1 MVDLAYNYTRISDV
15 STPPNFSTFPLIP
28 NVFANASI
36 NNEGYVDYEG
46 FVGSATDHLPPSV
59 IYSGNGS
66 SPPTALIDTGRYNFT
81 DNTGTSYNSA
91 VFFSS
96 SSNNSGTTVFA
107 SSGYNLGTAEVDA
120 GGPSAIINVN
130 NGSINT
136 TIYNSTL
143 FVTVPINPNANINDP
158 ANLLATGSFVTAPGI
173 NNQATISYITGK
185 SDGSS
190 TISTISKG
198 MTTTIADT
206 SGNSQFS
213 GFFLGG
219 LDVGRGEGPF
229 SKYTLPAINDNG
241 AVAFNANLKDG
252 GKGIFVGDGN
262 SIKTVVAEG
271 TNGPFS
277 YFSVPSLND
286 SGTVA
291 FNAGFTTGG
300 AAILKTNDG
309 KLTTVADTSDGSI
322 FKDFKSDVA
331 LNQQGDVVFLA
342 DLNDGSTAIYTTTS
356 LGLEKVIA
364 VGDPLDGSTVTNLF
378 VAHKG
383 LNDGGQVAFD
393 ATLANGGLEVFRA
406 DPTAV
411 PEPSAGVPFLGVVI
425 LCMVS
430 YHWRRRKQHNTGF

>member
-28 NVFANASI
+28 NVFANPSI
-36 NNEGYVDYEG
+36 NNEGNVDYEG
-46 FVGSATDHLPPSV
+46 FVGAPTNHLPPSV

-66 SPPTALIDTGRYNFT
+66 GPPTALIDTSRYNFI
-81 DNTGTSYNSA
+81 DNTGTSYNSSI
-91 VFFSS
+91 FFSS
-96 SSNNSGTTVFA
+96 SSNDSGTTVFA
-107 SSGYNLGTAEVDA
+107 SAAYNLGTAEVDA
-120 GGPSAIINVN
+120 GGPSAIISVN

-136 TIYNSTL
+136 PVYNSNP
-143 FVTVPINPNANINDP
+143 FVTVPINPNANTSDP
-158 ANLLATGSFVTAPGI
+158 SNLLATGSFVTAPGI
-173 NNQATISYITGK
+173 NNQGAITYITGK
-185 SDGSS
+185 SDGTSN
-190 TISTISKG
+190 ISTISKG

-219 LDVGRGEGPF
+219 LNVGRGEGPF
-229 SKYTLPAINDNG
+229 SKYTLPEINDSG

-262 SIKTVVAEG
+262 SLKTVIAQG

-277 YFSVPSLND
+277 YFSLPSIND
-286 SGTVA
+286 SGTVV

-300 AAILKTNDG
+300 GAILKSNDG
-309 KLTTVADTSDGSI
+309 KLTTIADTSNGSI

-331 LNQQGDVVFLA
+331 INQQGDVVFLA
-342 DLNDGSTAIYTTTS
+342 DLNDGGSAIYTATS

-364 VGDPLDGSTVTNLF
+364 VGDSLDGLTVTDLF

-383 LNDGGQVAFD
+383 LNNDGQVAFD
-393 ATLANGGLEVFRA
+393 ATLSNGGLEVFRA

-411 PEPSAGVPFLGVVI
+411 PEPSAGVPFLGVAI

-430 YHWRRRKQHNTGF
+430 YHWRRRKQQNTGF